1 MTRARILDG
10 NLAAA
15 AMKEELKV
23 RISRLSRKPGLATVL
38 VGRDPGSVSYVA
50 GKHRDC
56 ADVGIESIRVE
67 LDDKISSAHLIAEI
81 EQLNADSRCT
91 GMIVQLPLPSQ
102 MDVLDVLSRINPEKD
117 ADGLHPINL
126 GRLAL
131 NQPGI
136 IPCTPL
142 GIVELAKR
150 NHISFEGKDVVILGR
165 GTTVGRPLELLL
177 SNRGYNSTV
186 TLAHTGTKDL
196 LVHTKRADI
205 IIAAIGRPHFLKAEM
220 IKPGA
225 IVFDVG
231 ITRSAEGIVGD
242 VDPGVAQVASA
253 LAPMPGGVGPMTR
266 AMLLSNIVSL
276 AERR

>member
-81 EQLNADSRCT
+81 EKLNADSRCT

-205 IIAAIGRPHFLKAEM
+205 IIAAIGKPHFLKAEM

>member
-81 EQLNADSRCT
+81 EKLNADPRCT
-91 GMIVQLPLPSQ
+91 GMIVQLPLPTQ

-131 NQPGI
+131 NQPGT

-205 IIAAIGRPHFLKAEM
+205 IIAAIGKPHFLKAEM

>member
-67 LDDKISSAHLIAEI
+67 LDDKISSANLIAEI
-81 EQLNADSRCT
+81 EKLNADPRCT

-131 NQPGI
+131 NQPGT

-205 IIAAIGRPHFLKAEM
+205 IIAAIGKPHFLKAEM

>member
-81 EQLNADSRCT
+81 EKLNADSHCT
-91 GMIVQLPLPSQ
+91 GMIVQLPLPTQ
-102 MDVLDVLSRINPEKD
+102 MDVLDVLSRINSEKD

-205 IIAAIGRPHFLKAEM
+205 IIVAIGKPHFLKAEM

>member
-81 EQLNADSRCT
+81 EKLNADPRCT

-102 MDVLDVLSRINPEKD
+102 MNVLDVLSRINPEKD

-131 NQPGI
+131 NQPGT

-150 NHISFEGKDVVILGR
+150 NHITFEGKDVVILGR

-205 IIAAIGRPHFLKAEM
+205 IIAAIGKPHFLKAEM

>member
-91 GMIVQLPLPSQ
+91 GMIVQLPLPSH

-205 IIAAIGRPHFLKAEM
+205 IIAAIGKPHFLKAEM

>member
-81 EQLNADSRCT
+81 EKLNADSHCT
-91 GMIVQLPLPSQ
+91 GMIVQLPLPTQ

-205 IIAAIGRPHFLKAEM
+205 IIAAIGKPHFLKAEM

>member
-205 IIAAIGRPHFLKAEM
+205 IIAAIGKPHFLKAEM

>member
-67 LDDKISSAHLIAEI
+67 LDDNISSAHLIAEI
-81 EQLNADSRCT
+81 EKLNADSHCT

-131 NQPGI
+131 NQPGT

-205 IIAAIGRPHFLKAEM
+205 IIAAIGKPHFLKAEM

>member
-81 EQLNADSRCT
+81 EKLNADPRCT
-91 GMIVQLPLPSQ
+91 GMIVQLPLPTQ

-150 NHISFEGKDVVILGR
+150 NHISLEGKDVVILGR

-205 IIAAIGRPHFLKAEM
+205 IIAAIGKPHFLKAEM

>member
-81 EQLNADSRCT
+81 EKLNADSHCT
-91 GMIVQLPLPSQ
+91 GMIVQLPLPTQ

-131 NQPGI
+131 NQPGT

-205 IIAAIGRPHFLKAEM
+205 IIVAIGKPHFLKAEM

>member
-81 EQLNADSRCT
+81 EKLNADSHCT
-91 GMIVQLPLPSQ
+91 GMIVQLPLPTQ

-150 NHISFEGKDVVILGR
+150 NHISLEGKDVVILGR

-205 IIAAIGRPHFLKAEM
+205 IIAAIGKPHFLKAEM

>member
-67 LDDKISSAHLIAEI
+67 LDDNISSAHLIAEI
-81 EQLNADSRCT
+81 EKLNTDSHCT

-150 NHISFEGKDVVILGR
+150 NDISFGGKDVVILGR

-177 SNRGYNSTV
+177 SNRGHNSTV

>member
-81 EQLNADSRCT
+81 EKLNADPRCT

-150 NHISFEGKDVVILGR
+150 NHISLEGKDVVILGR

-205 IIAAIGRPHFLKAEM
+205 IIAAIGKPHFLKAEM

>member
-81 EQLNADSRCT
+81 EKLNADSHCT
-91 GMIVQLPLPSQ
+91 GMIVQLPLPTQ

-150 NHISFEGKDVVILGR
+150 NHISLEGKDVVILGR

-205 IIAAIGRPHFLKAEM
+205 IIVAIGKPHFLKAEM

>member
-56 ADVGIESIRVE
+56 ADVGIESIRIE

-150 NHISFEGKDVVILGR
+150 NHISLEGKDVVILGR

-205 IIAAIGRPHFLKAEM
+205 IIVAIGKPHFLKAEM

>member
-81 EQLNADSRCT
+81 EKLNADPRCT
-91 GMIVQLPLPSQ
+91 GMIVQLPLPTQ

-150 NHISFEGKDVVILGR
+150 NHITFEGKDVVILGR

-205 IIAAIGRPHFLKAEM
+205 IIAAIGKPHFLKAEM

>member
-1 MTRARILDG
+1 MTRAQILDG

-81 EQLNADSRCT
+81 EKLNADPRCT

-150 NHISFEGKDVVILGR
+150 NHISFGGKDVVILGR

-205 IIAAIGRPHFLKAEM
+205 IIVAIGKPHFLKAEM

>member
-1 MTRARILDG
+1 MLFR
-10 NLAAA
+10 
-15 AMKEELKV
+15 
-23 RISRLSRKPGLATVL
+23 S
-38 VGRDPGSVSYVA
+38 
-50 GKHRDC
+50 
-56 ADVGIESIRVE
+56 
-67 LDDKISSAHLIAEI
+67 
-81 EQLNADSRCT
+81 
-91 GMIVQLPLPSQ
+91 
-102 MDVLDVLSRINPEKD
+102 
-117 ADGLHPINL
+117 
-126 GRLAL
+126 
-131 NQPGI
+131 
-136 IPCTPL
+136 
-142 GIVELAKR
+142 
-150 NHISFEGKDVVILGR
+150 KDVVILGR

-177 SNRGYNSTV
+177 SNRGHNSTV

>member
-91 GMIVQLPLPSQ
+91 GMIVQLPLPTQ

-150 NHISFEGKDVVILGR
+150 NHISLEGKDVVILGR

-205 IIAAIGRPHFLKAEM
+205 IIAAIGKPHFLKAEM

>member
-67 LDDKISSAHLIAEI
+67 LDDNISSAHLIAEI
-81 EQLNADSRCT
+81 EKLNADSHCT
-91 GMIVQLPLPSQ
+91 GMIVQLPLPTQ

-131 NQPGI
+131 NQPGT

-205 IIAAIGRPHFLKAEM
+205 IIAAIGKPHFLKAEM

>member
-67 LDDKISSAHLIAEI
+67 LDDNISSAHLIAEI

-150 NHISFEGKDVVILGR
+150 NDISFGGKDVVILGR

-205 IIAAIGRPHFLKAEM
+205 IIVAIGKPHFLKAEM

>member
-81 EQLNADSRCT
+81 EKLNADPRCT
-91 GMIVQLPLPSQ
+91 GMIVQLPLPTQ

-205 IIAAIGRPHFLKAEM
+205 IIAAIGKPHFLKAEM

>member
-81 EQLNADSRCT
+81 EKLNADSHCT
-91 GMIVQLPLPSQ
+91 GMIVQLPLPTQ
-102 MDVLDVLSRINPEKD
+102 MDVLDVLSRINSEKD

-150 NHISFEGKDVVILGR
+150 NHITLEGKDVVILGR

-205 IIAAIGRPHFLKAEM
+205 IIVAIGKPHFLKAEM

>member
-1 MTRARILDG
+1 
-10 NLAAA
+10 
-15 AMKEELKV
+15 
-23 RISRLSRKPGLATVL
+23 
-38 VGRDPGSVSYVA
+38 
-50 GKHRDC
+50 
-56 ADVGIESIRVE
+56 
-67 LDDKISSAHLIAEI
+67 
-81 EQLNADSRCT
+81 
-91 GMIVQLPLPSQ
+91 
-102 MDVLDVLSRINPEKD
+102 
-117 ADGLHPINL
+117 
-126 GRLAL
+126 
-131 NQPGI
+131 
-136 IPCTPL
+136 
-142 GIVELAKR
+142 
-150 NHISFEGKDVVILGR
+150 
-165 GTTVGRPLELLL
+165 
-177 SNRGYNSTV
+177 V

-205 IIAAIGRPHFLKAEM
+205 IIAAIGKPHFLKAEM